1 MKCGRVSTKLVPPLF
16 TFCQNA
22 DKTPVDKSRRGA
34 LVLFGREWIG
44 MQGQGFAFHVRRA
57 AEEIERARI
66 ARHPAA
72 ISAHLAMAEEY
83 WQRARAYVRLPRA
96 ANGNGSPDERIGG
109 VTGTAA

>member
-1 MKCGRVSTKLVPPLF
+1 MK
-16 TFCQNA
+16 A
-22 DKTPVDKSRRGA
+22 
-34 LVLFGREWIG
+34 
-44 MQGQGFAFHVRRA
+44 QGFAFELRRA

-83 WQRARAYVRLPRA
+83 WRRARAHVRLPCA
-96 ANGNGSPDERIGG
+96 ANANAGPDDSAAE